1 MDETGTVGGM
11 TLPPQTL
18 YCVRCADLAVRDA
31 SSPERDGDRPDQVR
45 FEATG
50 PGEVAEVRPGV
61 WSVPRAAVLR
71 AGDGLC
77 LQHAAQAAPSE
88 R

>member
-1 MDETGTVGGM
+1 M

-18 YCVRCADLAVRDA
+18 YCVRCADVAVRDA
-31 SSPERDGDRPDQVR
+31 SAPERDGDRPDQVH

-50 PGEVAEVRPGV
+50 PGDVAEVRPGV
-61 WSVPRAAVLR
+61 WSVSRAAVLR
-71 AGDGLC
+71 DGHGLC
-77 LQHAAQAAPSE
+77 LGCAAATAPP